1 MPDNRQS
8 SKQRRAARNRAA
20 REALAARRENAL
32 AARSRS
38 DDAATFS
45 SAGAGTDPADG
56 GTEPAGA
63 GAGPAGRGMAARY
76 QGRRPGDT
84 AVLLALVS
92 AVIIAVAIPLIFRVP
107 VDDRGEVL
115 PYPFRGVAIQARE
128 METGRD
134 IGDETT
140 SLLEAQGPVVLLSLA
155 LPVLICAFAL
165 WGNRRP
171 DRSRMLTYATIAL
184 AVVIFLN
191 FQIYT
196 FFLPSLIALAVAS
209 FQVRKEMAGRAPA
222 QAGVGGRGGPG
233 GAGARSTAGG
243 GADSGARDVIDV
255 DSEESTPGAGGDDE
269 GGSPPGR

>member
-76 QGRRPGDT
+76 RGRRPGDT
-84 AVLLALVS
+84 AVLVALVLSIVS
-92 AVIIAVAIPLIFRVP
+92 AVSVLFVRVP
-107 VDDRGEVL
+107 VDDRGEPL
-115 PYPFRGVAIQARE
+115 PGRFRALYEQARE
-128 METGRD
+128 MQIGRD
-134 IGDETT
+134 IGDDTT
-140 SLLEAQGPVVLLSLA
+140 SLFEAQPSVLFILA
-155 LPVLICAFAL
+155 LAVLVCAFAV
-165 WGNRRP
+165 WANRRP
-171 DRSRMLTYATIAL
+171 DRSRLLTFAMLAL
-184 AVVIFLN
+184 AGTVILGAGFL
-191 FQIYT
+191 
-196 FFLPSLIALAVAS
+196 FLPSLIALAVAS
-209 FQVRKEMAGRAPA
+209 FQVRKAEMAGRAPA
-222 QAGVGGRGGPG
+222 QGDARGRGGPG

-243 GADSGARDVIDV
+243 GADGGARDVIDV

-269 GGSPPGR
+269 GGFPPGR